1 MYLVCNLISLSLCS
15 TSHTTDGVTSLPDYS
30 AAASGDNNHENGD
43 TTDEPTAKKQ
53 RVNCDKCKGD
63 AKAAECYCVDCDRKL
78 CQRHEEVMADNGIYG
93 LKIINEQS
101 WAQTNQYTW
110 IC

>member
-43 TTDEPTAKKQ
+43 TTAEPTAKKQ

-78 CQRHEEVMADNGIYG
+78 CQRHEEVMADNCIKE
-93 LKIINEQS
+93 LKTIL
-101 WAQTNQYTW
+101 AQ
-110 IC
+110 ILAEPD